1 MNTCSTSHEHRY
13 IQHLSLHMADD
24 DYNYYDCTLAGT
36 HNTVTDDESL
46 HQQSEG
52 GGGGGYPLRW
62 KL

>member
-46 HQQSEG
+46 H
-52 GGGGGYPLRW
+52 
-62 KL
+62 